1 MFFRDIIGKN
11 AIKKDLARTV
21 DKGKVPHAQIFLSKE
36 GNGSLPLALAYASYI
51 LCENKRDGDSCGECN
66 NCIKSSKFIHPD
78 VHFSFPVVKIGDRK
92 RETIT
97 SDDFLP
103 KWRKILA
110 DQPYMGSSEWF
121 DTIEAGSSIP
131 NINVKEINDIMHK
144 LNMMSFESDKKVLI
158 MWLPEYLGNEGNRL
172 LKLIEEPTDNTY
184 IILVSENQDM
194 ILKTILSRCQ
204 LIKIPAFSNVEIAD
218 LLVGKYN
225 IIRVKAEQIANLA
238 DGNINLAINI
248 SNNENR
254 DFSDLLITWLRVA
267 YKLDS
272 VDINAWLGKFLELNK
287 DEQKNFFEY
296 GLHFFRQYIF
306 SLYTKAK
313 EVNLTQAEVEI
324 AAKMAN
330 IIDVPKAEQ
339 IVILLNEAIEYVG
352 RSINMRIA
360 LFSDTIT
367 VGNILRKK

>member
-1 MFFRDIIGKN
+1 M
-11 AIKKDLARTV
+11 
-21 DKGKVPHAQIFLSKE
+21 
-36 GNGSLPLALAYASYI
+36 
-51 LCENKRDGDSCGECN
+51 
-66 NCIKSSKFIHPD
+66 
-78 VHFSFPVVKIGDRK
+78 
-92 RETIT
+92 
-97 SDDFLP
+97 
-103 KWRKILA
+103 A

-225 IIRVKAEQIANLA
+225 IIKVKAEQIANLA

-267 YKLDS
+267 YKLDP